1 MLMDSLQILHNKA
14 AKIVLNRPVHS
25 LPTQA
30 LIDLRWINLRVR
42 RRIHRLVHIFKCL
55 NGLLDHNYHFNTG
68 SLVHNY
74 QTPQGQFE
82 NSIVVVK
89 ANYVFRIFN
98 SKHGTRFLLKSET
111 MKVCAVLETLFY
123 IF

>member
-1 MLMDSLQILHNKA
+1 MDSLHILHNKA

-25 LPTQA
+25 SSTQA

-42 RRIHRLVHIFKCL
+42 RRIHRL

-74 QTPQGQFE
+74 CNYQTRQGQFE
-82 NSIVVVK
+82 NSIVV
-89 ANYVFRIFN
+89 
-98 SKHGTRFLLKSET
+98 LKGQLRLSY
-111 MKVCAVLETLFY
+111 F
-123 IF
+123 

>member
-1 MLMDSLQILHNKA
+1 MLLIYLLVPLVLPFFFYYCDIIWGDRNNKVLMDYLQILHTKA

-25 LPTQA
+25 LTTQA
-30 LIDLRWINLRVR
+30 LIDLSWINLRVR

-74 QTPQGQFE
+74 QT
-82 NSIVVVK
+82 
-89 ANYVFRIFN
+89 
-98 SKHGTRFLLKSET
+98 LLRP
-111 MKVCAVLETLFY
+111 V
-123 IF
+123 I